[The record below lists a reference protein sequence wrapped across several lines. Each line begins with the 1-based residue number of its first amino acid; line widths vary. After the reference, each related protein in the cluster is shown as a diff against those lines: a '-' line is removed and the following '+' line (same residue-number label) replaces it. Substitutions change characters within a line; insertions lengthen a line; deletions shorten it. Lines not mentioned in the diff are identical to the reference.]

1 MVDEC
6 FIVPLMFASQFTHVW
21 LIQFNS
27 IKFMYIQKKKKKKT
41 MRKNK
46 KISKTIKYQLTITIS
61 RKTKTQS
68 NPDIF

>member
-27 IKFMYIQKKKKKKT
+27 IKFMDITKKKKT

-46 KISKTIKYQLTITIS
+46 KISKNIKYQLTITIS